1 MVPKFGLPE
10 SLKNSTNSKK
20 GGGGGWIYEKLEA
33 ERGFPG
39 GSVVKNPLEM
49 QELQET
55 NFRSLCQEDPLEKG
69 MATYSSFLAWR
80 IQRTEELGGL

>member
-20 GGGGGWIYEKLEA
+20 SGGWIYEKLEA

-49 QELQET
+49 QET